1 MPRLIQ
7 TLHITTMK
15 NPLRWSLHWQIFS
28 ALILAVIVGCGLL
41 PILDSTLANQLEA
54 ICIFTGQLFM
64 NALKMMIVPLIVASI
79 ISGVLQ
85 MANEKGLGRIGL
97 KTCAYYTVSGAVAV
111 LIGLL
116 VVNWIQPG
124 EVASSTAQALLGNGG
139 EVAGSQGLLDKVSG
153 RGSEDLFGVFLRM
166 FPSNIVSAA
175 SSNGQ
180 LLGVICF
187 SILFG
192 LFIGQ
197 LKGMQKETQCNF
209 WEGAQT
215 VMIRMTQ
222 AIIRFAPIG
231 VFALV
236 TPVLWHAPFGA
247 LIDTLAWFF
256 VTVVL
261 ALTIHFA
268 INLALIL
275 RLLGKIQPLQHYR
288 AMAPVLLTAFSTASS
303 SGTLPLTME
312 TVEKKAQLSKKT
324 CAFTLP
330 LGATVNMD
338 GTALYECVVVLFIAQ
353 LYAATGQAPLDISQQ
368 VLVVI
373 LALTTSIGV
382 AGIPAASLVAIAVIL
397 PAVGLPVE
405 AIGVVWVT
413 DRLLDMGRTAVNVF
427 SDTVAAVVIARSEGE
442 CPYPLETIPKT

>member
-1 MPRLIQ
+1 
-7 TLHITTMK
+7 MK
-15 NPLRWSLHWQIFS
+15 NPLRWSLHWQIFC

-54 ICIFTGQLFM
+54 VCIFIGQLFM

-97 KTCAYYTVSGAVAV
+97 KTCVYYTLSGAVAV

-124 EVASSTAQALLGNGG
+124 DVASSTAQALLGSGG
-139 EVAGSQGLLDKVSG
+139 EMAGSQGLLDKVSG

-197 LKGMQKETQCNF
+197 LKGVQKETQCNF

-303 SGTLPLTME
+303 SGTLPLTMD

-413 DRLLDMGRTAVNVF
+413 DRLLDMSRTAVNVF

-442 CPYPLETIPKT
+442 CPYPLKTIPKT

>member
-1 MPRLIQ
+1 
-7 TLHITTMK
+7 MK
-15 NPLRWSLHWQIFS
+15 NPLRWSLHWQIFC
-28 ALILAVIVGCGLL
+28 ALLLALIVGCGLL

-54 ICIFTGQLFM
+54 ICIFTGKLFM
-64 NALKMMIVPLIVASI
+64 NALKMMIVPLIAASI

-85 MANEKGLGRIGL
+85 MASEKGLGRIGL
-97 KTCAYYTVSGAVAV
+97 KTFAYYALSGAVAV
-111 LIGLL
+111 LVGLL

-124 EVASSTAQALLGNGG
+124 DVAANTAQALLGSGG
-139 EVAGSQGLLDKVSG
+139 EIAGSQGLLDKVSG

-192 LFIGQ
+192 IFIGQ
-197 LKGMQKETQCNF
+197 LKGAQKETQCNF
-209 WEGAQT
+209 WEGAQN

-275 RLLGKIQPLQHYR
+275 RILGKINPLQHYR
-288 AMAPVLLTAFSTASS
+288 SMAPVLLTAFSTASS

-312 TVEKKAQLSKKT
+312 TVEKKAQLSKKA

-427 SDTVAAVVIARSEGE
+427 SDTVAAVVIARSEDE
-442 CPYPLETIPKT
+442 CPYPIETTVSKN